1 MNYPTVGDMQE
12 YEFLRGIIVSI
23 DAATDT
29 CTVDVCS
36 VGVVTALLFYHCE
49 PDSPLRD
56 NGAIEGAAAGFA
68 EEDEVIVQVKH
79 DKSEARVIA
88 HIDGVRPCGWKFIL
102 TLGNGEHVDDS
113 YVIYFNVQDSLSNY
127 VQIEYSYIPNEKEPP
142 KGYWSITFKDKDA
155 PKDPNGYWVSY
166 VIAPVVTESYE
177 ITTPTTQYPYRYLD
191 ADRRKPEDLIQPRGT
206 YEDTIPYAKIVQ
218 STDPV
223 PEEIGSLSD
232 IYPAMEQDF
241 AWTDYGLVSDLRRF
255 IFKNDPSGG
264 IGVKLKLTVYASVPI
279 KLTYFNVIR
288 TDPEWNVSVKHNIPD
303 GWFPA
308 VIDSITPSGSC
319 HYDFSDGYSV
329 VHDAYAHTRAV
340 RMQAPP
346 SHVFDLIPPNLEG
359 SEVYIKMS
367 AQIGDCTYY
376 GIAGRFP
383 EYPELPEYVESWTA
397 TPLAVYWVKSRSF
410 NTISYTYEFL
420 QD

>member
-1 MNYPTVGDMQE
+1 MPRMNYPTVGDMQE

-102 TLGNGEHVDDS
+102 TWGNGDHIDESFGLRFYVYDS
-113 YVIYFNVQDSLSNY
+113 NSNY
-127 VQIEYSYIPNEKEPP
+127 VGTDYSYVPNEKEPR

-155 PKDPNGYWVSY
+155 PKDPNGYWVNFSIPDEVTPDY
-166 VIAPVVTESYE
+166 VIS
-177 ITTPTTQYPYRYLD
+177 TPYTQYPGRYLD
-191 ADRRKPEDLIQPRGT
+191 ADRRKPDDLIQPRGT
-206 YEDTIPYAKIVQ
+206 YADTLPYINIVP
-218 STDPV
+218 STEPV
-223 PEEIGSLSD
+223 PEEID
-232 IYPAMEQDF
+232 IFPTDLFPAMDPTF
-241 AWTDYGLVSDLRRF
+241 AWSDYGLTADYRRF

-279 KLTYFNVIR
+279 KVTSFQ
-288 TDPEWNVSVKHNIPD
+288 VSSTAVRWGVTVKHNIPD
-303 GWFPA
+303 GWLPR
-308 VIDSITPSGSC
+308 VINSITPSGAC

-329 VHDAYAHTRAV
+329 VHDAY
-340 RMQAPP
+340 QAGTSVVVDRPP
-346 SHVFDLIPPNLEG
+346 THVFDLIPSSLEG
-359 SEVYIKMS
+359 SEVYIKMT

-376 GIAGRFP
+376 GYAIDPISGK
-383 EYPELPEYVESWTA
+383 YVESWTA
-397 TPLAVYWVKSRSF
+397 TPLAVDWVKLIRDF
-410 NTISYTYEFL
+410 NTISFLYEPL
-420 QD
+420 